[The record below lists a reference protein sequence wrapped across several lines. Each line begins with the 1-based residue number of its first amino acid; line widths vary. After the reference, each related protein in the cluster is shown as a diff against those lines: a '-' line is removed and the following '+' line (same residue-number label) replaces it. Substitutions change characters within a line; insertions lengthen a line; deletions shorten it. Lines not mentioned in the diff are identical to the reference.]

1 MVPSSTSA
9 ASISTPAKL
18 EMNYEFPFNG
28 ILQNWQSWHQFQ
40 HFHINDKFSTFGI
53 RCHEH
58 THPALA
64 TQFHVSKVGLQ
75 MVLQQNLL
83 SCFEVTKI
91 TKLHIIMFG
100 LVRILLCMH
109 SMCFFMRPFTV
120 VPKPHRLHS
129 SQSNM
134 SIDIYFKFLPRVRR
148 LVLTFHCSIKTFLY

>member
-1 MVPSSTSA
+1 MVQSSTSA

-58 THPALA
+58 THQALA

-75 MVLQQNLL
+75 MVVQQNLL
-83 SCFEVTKI
+83 SCFEVTKL

-100 LVRILLCMH
+100 G
-109 SMCFFMRPFTV
+109 
-120 VPKPHRLHS
+120 
-129 SQSNM
+129 
-134 SIDIYFKFLPRVRR
+134 
-148 LVLTFHCSIKTFLY
+148 

>member
-1 MVPSSTSA
+1 MVRSSTSA

-28 ILQNWQSWHQFQ
+28 ILQNFPIQQSWHQFQ

-75 MVLQQNLL
+75 IALQQNLL

-100 LVRILLCMH
+100 LVLILL
-109 SMCFFMRPFTV
+109 FFMRPFTV

-134 SIDIYFKFLPRVRR
+134 SIDIYFKFLPHVRR

>member
-1 MVPSSTSA
+1 
-9 ASISTPAKL
+9 
-18 EMNYEFPFNG
+18 MNYEFPFNG

-100 LVRILLCMH
+100 LVVILLCMW
-109 SMCFFMRPFTV
+109 SLCFFMRPFTV
-120 VPKPHRLHS
+120 IPKPQRLHL

-148 LVLTFHCSIKTFLY
+148 LVLTFHCSIKTFLYWNQICKCDY